1 LIGDELTRDV
11 DSQPVVAAED
21 KYKFAKKYLKGQG
34 VRATKKNID
43 KICNIMD
50 VEGVVFE

>member
-1 LIGDELTRDV
+1 LRSVQTTNPLANLSTGEG
-11 DSQPVVAAED
+11 
-21 KYKFAKKYLKGQG
+21 KYKFVKKYLKGQG
-34 VRATKKNID
+34 LPATKKNVA